1 MRTYI
6 TILRP
11 LKGRYILFARRL
23 AWQKE
28 EEPIGKKSNLPVAHT
43 VLMNTARSFLSSSLH
58 KCLPFFYTNCH
69 ALRYVCVPFFCPSL
83 ILRSLSIPLLSFALI
98 RGFTFPDFFA
108 SWTLLFPRTL
118 LSYKSSG
125 FLYCYSKQ
133 TSAAILCYLDKCME
147 TKTNCGLF
155 GWNHNHDAAERHQK
169 NRL

>member
-83 ILRSLSIPLLSFALI
+83 ILRSLSIPLLSFALL
-98 RGFTFPDFFA
+98 GD
-108 SWTLLFPRTL
+108 LLFLIFLLVGHFCSQELCRRINQVDFSIATLSKPRHPFVTRKM
-118 LSYKSSG
+118 YGNSG
-125 FLYCYSKQ
+125 NK
-133 TSAAILCYLDKCME
+133 DK
-147 TKTNCGLF
+147 LWAF
-155 GWNHNHDAAERHQK
+155 
-169 NRL
+169 RLES